1 MTATRYTYTDEQD
14 DTLRIEPRNS
24 EPGVYIGTSG
34 AGVYVKPEDA
44 ARVAAELLKA
54 ADMSGVVLP
63 GELPEVKE
71 WDNRTVAVFGGTY
84 LVDGETADP
93 AFWFERAKI
102 NLAIAHYVA
111 ARAEAKKAEE
121 ATTKAKLAARRDKL
135 AAEVAD
141 DNRATYATVANSTR
155 GAIDHIIGLEDRL
168 AEAGA

>member
-84 LVDGETADP
+84 LVDGETAEP

-102 NLAIAHYVA
+102 NLAIAHYLSSIGIA
-111 ARAEAKKAEE
+111 AKEAE
-121 ATTKAKLAARRDKL
+121 TKLAARRDAVYQSLK
-135 AAEVAD
+135 VDRDTRAD
-141 DNRATYATVANSTR
+141 TMVNTAVDR
-155 GAIDHIIGLEDRL
+155 IIALEDKL
-168 AEAGA
+168 AEAAE

>member
-84 LVDGETADP
+84 LVDGETSDP

-102 NLAIAHYVA
+102 NLAIAHYLSSIGIA
-111 ARAEAKKAEE
+111 AKEAE
-121 ATTKAKLAARRDKL
+121 DKL
-135 AAEVAD
+135 AGRRDDLGKAIWNSQYFDLGHAAQVAVD
-141 DNRATYATVANSTR
+141 R
-155 GAIDHIIGLEDRL
+155 IINLEDRL
-168 AEAGA
+168 AEVAK

>member
-63 GELPEVKE
+63 GELPEVVE
-71 WDNRTVAVFGGTY
+71 EGNAVRVAGRVFKATDDSEFYWATAKTY
-84 LVDGETADP
+84 LALAQYVTARD
-93 AFWFERAKI
+93 
-102 NLAIAHYVA
+102 
-111 ARAEAKKAEE
+111 EAKKAEE
-121 ATTKAKLAARRDKL
+121 AAAHAAEEKLAERRDKL

-155 GAIDHIIGLEDRL
+155 GAIDHIIALEDRL